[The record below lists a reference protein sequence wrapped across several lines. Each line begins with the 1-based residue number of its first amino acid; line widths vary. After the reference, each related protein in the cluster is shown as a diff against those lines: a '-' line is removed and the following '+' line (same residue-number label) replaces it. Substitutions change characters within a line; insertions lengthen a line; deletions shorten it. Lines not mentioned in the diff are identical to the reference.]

1 MLEGKTKTLA
11 LQAFL
16 LERGTCYQTL
26 SLEGLCEMF
35 SLSADQVRAE
45 VNRLLLNGLVGAIWN
60 EDATMLLFVEALP
73 SRVDQLTLQMAEKVN
88 ELEDANWRG
97 RETEEEIEER
107 PRKKKP
113 FNVLSQRV
121 MIIRPRPMGKYG
133 LDEKR

>member
-16 LERGTCYQTL
+16 LERGTCYQSL

-35 SLSADQVRAE
+35 SLSADPVRAE

-88 ELEDANWRG
+88 ELEGANKRMREEKREEWYKG
-97 RETEEEIEER
+97 RR
-107 PRKKKP
+107 P
-113 FNVLSQRV
+113 FNILSQRPTGGKQ
-121 MIIRPRPMGKYG
+121 RPTKQ
-133 LDEKR
+133 